1 MILKG
6 VLGEVSQACRAM
18 SLNRATFHK
27 ISLAS
32 DHNRVL
38 REKIIDLSEKQ
49 PRYGYWRVTA
59 LIRRSGDTFNEKR
72 VQRVRRREGLQVR
85 GR

>member
-27 ISLAS
+27 TSLAS
-32 DHNRVL
+32 DHNLVL

-59 LIRRSGDTFNEKR
+59 LIRCSGDTVNEKR
-72 VQRVRRREGLQVR
+72 VQRVRRREGLQAR
-85 GR
+85 RR